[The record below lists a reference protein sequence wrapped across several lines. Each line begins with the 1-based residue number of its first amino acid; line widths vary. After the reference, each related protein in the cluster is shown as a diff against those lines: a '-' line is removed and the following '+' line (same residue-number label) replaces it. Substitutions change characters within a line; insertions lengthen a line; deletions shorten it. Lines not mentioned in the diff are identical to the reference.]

1 MILITGAA
9 GKTGQAVI
17 KTLAMRGAA
26 VRAFVYH
33 ADQIERVKSLGA
45 AEVIV
50 GSMLHQTT
58 FKQAMLNVRAVYHI
72 CSNMNPDELTIGQQA
87 IAAAQWAG
95 VERFVYHSVLH
106 PQTEGMGHHWLKLRV
121 EEKLLKSGLNVTLMQ
136 PTAYMQNLLA
146 YWPTLVETGRLRV
159 PYPVET
165 RLSLVDLDD
174 VAEAVATVLT
184 EPNHGGAT
192 YELVGTAGL
201 SQIEV
206 AAILGRMLGR
216 PVQAEALSLAS
227 WETEA
232 QANGFNDYQRQTLL
246 SMFRY
251 YADHHF
257 VGNANVLRWLLG
269 REPTTFEAF
278 VARQGS
284 SSKSKKQ

>member
-17 KTLAMRGAA
+17 KALTKQGAA

-50 GSMLHQTT
+50 GNMLHPTT
-58 FKQAMLNVRAVYHI
+58 CKQAMLNVRAVYHI
-72 CSNMNPDELTIGQQA
+72 CSNMNPDELAIGQQM
-87 IAAAQWAG
+87 IAAAQWAE
-95 VERFVYHSVLH
+95 VEQFAYHSVLH
-106 PQTEGMGHHWLKLRV
+106 PQTEGMAHHWLKLRV
-121 EEKLLKSGLNVTLMQ
+121 EEKLFESGLNVTLMQ

-146 YWPTLVETGRLRV
+146 YWPTIVEAGRLRV

-174 VAEAVATVLT
+174 VAEAVAAVLT

-206 AAILGRMLGR
+206 AATLGRVLGR
-216 PVQAEALSLAS
+216 PVQAEALSLTD
-227 WETEA
+227 WKTQA
-232 QANGFNDYQRQTLL
+232 QANGLDDDQRQSLL

-257 VGNANVLRWLLG
+257 VGNSNVLRWLLG
-269 REPTTFEAF
+269 RKPTTFEEF
-278 VARQGS
+278 VSRHHRT
-284 SSKSKKQ
+284 